1 MSWLP
6 KQKIVVP
13 VDFSEDSF
21 AAIDTALELV
31 AGPSSLYIVYVLP
44 VFDPAEPDVVW
55 STVNDETRRR
65 HGEQA
70 LRERLSDA
78 KYKGVNLHVLFGEP
92 GHKITELAGSEGA
105 ELIGRT
111 DCAFLAR
118 SHRHLAAV
126 DRLGGRESRA
136 AGALPGVG
144 VEEVTESFQC
154 SVFSVQREASV
165 GN

>member
-21 AAIDTALELV
+21 NAVDAALEMV
-31 AGPSSLYIVYVLP
+31 AAPAALHIVYVLP

-70 LRERLSDA
+70 LRERLA
-78 KYKGVNLHVLFGEP
+78 GPKYQGLNFHVLFGEP
-92 GHKITELAGSEGA
+92 GHKITELAASEKA
-105 ELIGRT
+105 ELIVLSSHGRT
-111 DCAFLAR
+111 GISRLLIGSVAEKVVRLAHCPVLVLR
-118 SHRHLAAV
+118 K
-126 DRLGGRESRA
+126 
-136 AGALPGVG
+136 
-144 VEEVTESFQC
+144 
-154 SVFSVQREASV
+154 
-165 GN
+165 

>member
-31 AGPSSLYIVYVLP
+31 GGPGSLHIVYVLP

-92 GHKITELAGSEGA
+92 GHKIAEFAAEEKA
-105 ELIGRT
+105 ELIVLSSHGRT
-111 DCAFLAR
+111 GISRLLIGSVAEKVVRLAHCPVLVLR
-118 SHRHLAAV
+118 K
-126 DRLGGRESRA
+126 
-136 AGALPGVG
+136 
-144 VEEVTESFQC
+144 
-154 SVFSVQREASV
+154 
-165 GN
+165 

>member
-1 MSWLP
+1 MNWLP

-31 AGPSSLYIVYVLP
+31 AGPSSLHIVYVLP

-70 LRERLSDA
+70 LRERLSDS

-92 GHKITELAGSEGA
+92 GHKITELASSEGA
-105 ELIGRT
+105 ELIVLSSHGRT
-111 DCAFLAR
+111 GISRLLIGSVAEKVVRLAHCPVLVLR
-118 SHRHLAAV
+118 K
-126 DRLGGRESRA
+126 
-136 AGALPGVG
+136 
-144 VEEVTESFQC
+144 
-154 SVFSVQREASV
+154 
-165 GN
+165 

>member
-21 AAIDTALELV
+21 NAIDTALELV
-31 AGPSSLYIVYVLP
+31 AGPGSLHIVYVLP

-92 GHKITELAGSEGA
+92 GHRITELAGSEGA
-105 ELIGRT
+105 ELIVLSSHGRT
-111 DCAFLAR
+111 GISRLLIGSVAEKVVRLAHCPVLVLR
-118 SHRHLAAV
+118 K
-126 DRLGGRESRA
+126 
-136 AGALPGVG
+136 
-144 VEEVTESFQC
+144 
-154 SVFSVQREASV
+154 
-165 GN
+165 

>member
-6 KQKIVVP
+6 KQKIVAP

-21 AAIDTALELV
+21 SAVDTALEMV
-31 AGPSSLYIVYVLP
+31 ASPAALHVVYVLP

-78 KYKGVNLHVLFGEP
+78 KYQGLNLHVLFGEP
-92 GHKITELAGSEGA
+92 GHKIAELAAQEQA
-105 ELIGRT
+105 ELIVLSSHGRT
-111 DCAFLAR
+111 GISRLLIGSVAEKVVRLAHCPVLVLR
-118 SHRHLAAV
+118 K
-126 DRLGGRESRA
+126 
-136 AGALPGVG
+136 
-144 VEEVTESFQC
+144 
-154 SVFSVQREASV
+154 
-165 GN
+165 

>member
-31 AGPSSLYIVYVLP
+31 AGPGSLHIVYVLP

-70 LRERLSDA
+70 LRERLSDN

-105 ELIGRT
+105 ELIVLSSHGRT
-111 DCAFLAR
+111 GISRLLIGSVAEKVVRLAHCPVLVLR
-118 SHRHLAAV
+118 K
-126 DRLGGRESRA
+126 
-136 AGALPGVG
+136 
-144 VEEVTESFQC
+144 
-154 SVFSVQREASV
+154 
-165 GN
+165 

>member
-105 ELIGRT
+105 ELIVLSSHGRT
-111 DCAFLAR
+111 GISRLLIGSVAEKVVRLAHCPVLVLR
-118 SHRHLAAV
+118 K
-126 DRLGGRESRA
+126 
-136 AGALPGVG
+136 
-144 VEEVTESFQC
+144 
-154 SVFSVQREASV
+154 
-165 GN
+165 

>member
-31 AGPSSLYIVYVLP
+31 AGPGSLHIVYVLP
-44 VFDPAEPDVVW
+44 IFDPAEPDVVW

-105 ELIGRT
+105 ELIVLSSHGRT
-111 DCAFLAR
+111 GISRLLIGSVAEKVVRLAHCPVLVLR
-118 SHRHLAAV
+118 K
-126 DRLGGRESRA
+126 
-136 AGALPGVG
+136 
-144 VEEVTESFQC
+144 
-154 SVFSVQREASV
+154 
-165 GN
+165 

>member
-6 KQKIVVP
+6 KQKIVAP

-21 AAIDTALELV
+21 SAVDTALEMV
-31 AGPSSLYIVYVLP
+31 ASPAALHVVYVLP

-78 KYKGVNLHVLFGEP
+78 KYQGLNLHVLFGEP
-92 GHKITELAGSEGA
+92 GHKIAELAAQEKA
-105 ELIGRT
+105 ELIVLSSHGRT
-111 DCAFLAR
+111 GISRLLIGSVAEKVVRLAHCPVLVLR
-118 SHRHLAAV
+118 K
-126 DRLGGRESRA
+126 
-136 AGALPGVG
+136 
-144 VEEVTESFQC
+144 
-154 SVFSVQREASV
+154 
-165 GN
+165 